1 MLIQEK
7 KGRLSLV
14 AVGDRTVEWLELEW
28 YEAGKRIMRKQTTS
42 GREVSLK
49 FLAENPRLTQDDVLF
64 ESEASIIAVSILPC
78 HCIVI
83 EPENNLQLATAC
95 YEIGNKHLP
104 LFFEDGQLL
113 IPFEK
118 PLFQLLLAQGYVVK
132 EATMKLLQPLA
143 TTVAGHGHAP
153 NETLFSKIMKLTS
166 PA

>member
-1 MLIQEK
+1 MEI
-7 KGRLSLV
+7 GI
-14 AVGDRTVEWLELEW
+14 RTVEWLELEW
-28 YEAGKRIMRKQTTS
+28 YESGKRIMRKQTTS

-64 ESEASIIAVSILPC
+64 ENEAFIIAVSILSC
-78 HCIVI
+78 RCIII
-83 EPENNLQLATAC
+83 EPGNNLQLASAC

-104 LFFEDGQLL
+104 LFYEDGQLL

-118 PLFQLLLAQGYVVK
+118 PLFQLLVAQGYVVK
-132 EATMKLLQPLA
+132 DETRKLLQPLA
-143 TTVAGHGHAP
+143 TTVAGHAHAQ